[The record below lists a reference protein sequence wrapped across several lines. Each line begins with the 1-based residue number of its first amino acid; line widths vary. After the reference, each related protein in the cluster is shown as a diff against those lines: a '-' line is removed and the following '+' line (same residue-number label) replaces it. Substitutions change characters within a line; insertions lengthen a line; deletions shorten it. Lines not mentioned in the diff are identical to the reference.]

1 MDRLTSLA
9 VFGRVV
15 EAGGFSAAA
24 RRLNMS
30 VTSVSNHVQ
39 ALEDRLGARLLN
51 RTTRKVSLTEIGKA
65 YYERTTQI
73 LAELDEAD
81 HLATALHA
89 TPRGTLRLYA
99 VSAVVRFLTPIV
111 EQYLTLY
118 PAVSVDLTVGER
130 VVDMLDDGYDLMIRT
145 TPSPDSEF
153 VVRSLTSWRHVLCC
167 APSYLRQ
174 HPPLQD
180 LADVA
185 HHNCLRYAHYPFGN
199 EWRFQT
205 ADGAPASVRVR
216 GNVVTS
222 SAELLRRMV
231 LDGFGLV
238 LAPTF
243 LIADDLRAGTLVSL
257 LPAYRPLEFSINAIY
272 PHRHQLSTKIRSFI
286 DLLTEGF
293 VAHRQWMSQT
303 ASDGLAPDP
312 DRANDRQENVAAE
325 PANL

>member
-1 MDRLTSLA
+1 MDRLTSLT

-15 EAGGFSAAA
+15 ETGGFSAAA

-73 LAELDEAD
+73 LAELEEAD
-81 HLATALHA
+81 HLATELHA
-89 TPRGTLRLYA
+89 TPRGTLRLYV
-99 VSAVVRFLTPIV
+99 VSAVVRFVTPIV
-111 EQYLTLY
+111 ERYVTLY

-130 VVDMLDDGYDLMIRT
+130 MVDMLDDGYDLMIRT
-145 TPSPDSEF
+145 MPAPDSEL

-185 HHNCLRYAHYPFGN
+185 HHNCLRYTHYPFGN

-216 GNVVTS
+216 GNIVTS
-222 SAELLRRMV
+222 SAELLRRMA
-231 LDGFGLV
+231 LDGFGLIM
-238 LAPTF
+238 APTF

-272 PHRHQLSTKIRSFI
+272 PHRHQLSTKIRGFI

-293 VAHRQWMSQT
+293 VAHKQWMSQT
-303 ASDGLAPDP
+303 GGDGFTAGHDQPD
-312 DRANDRQENVAAE
+312 DQSATIVAESAH
-325 PANL
+325 P

>member
-15 EAGGFSAAA
+15 ETGGFSAAA

-30 VTSVSNHVQ
+30 VTTVSNHVQ

-51 RTTRKVSLTEIGKA
+51 RTTRRVSLTEIGKA

-73 LAELDEAD
+73 LSELDEAD
-81 HLATALHA
+81 HFATALHA

-99 VSAVVRFLTPIV
+99 VTAVVRFLTPIV
-111 EQYLTLY
+111 ERYVTLY
-118 PAVSVDLTVGER
+118 PAVSLDFTVGER
-130 VVDMLDDGYDLMIRT
+130 MVNMLEDGYDLVIRT
-145 TPSPDSEF
+145 TPSPDSEL
-153 VVRSLTSWRHVLCC
+153 VIRSLTSWRHVLCC

-180 LADVA
+180 LADVG
-185 HHNCLRYAHYPFGN
+185 HHNCLQYSYYPFGN
-199 EWRFQT
+199 EWRFET
-205 ADGAPASVRVR
+205 EDGAPASVRVR

-222 SAELLRRMV
+222 SAELLRRMA

-238 LAPTF
+238 MAPTF

-286 DLLTEGF
+286 DLLSEGF
-293 VAHRQWMSQT
+293 VEHRKWMNQT
-303 ASDGLAPDP
+303 VTDGLATAL
-312 DRANDRQENVAAE
+312 DRVDEPQAKTAAE
-325 PANL
+325 PMHP